1 MSSGQQNA
9 AALICGMAWVAK
21 MKTHYTATELA
32 SCALT
37 SLPNTAR
44 GVLNSAKAGQWESR
58 PRAQGKGLEYA
69 VSSLPAAARAELE
82 ARAVRTLLDTAASPT
97 PVAHHRAEKQLEPTL
112 PTVDQLDDTR
122 RAVAEARCALVAQV
136 NTLALAM
143 GVEKAVCEIVKQAAA
158 GTLPELIQQ
167 LVRRANAR
175 KGETRTLSRS
185 SLYRWLRAYTAA
197 SDSTDRLCRL
207 ATKTW
212 GAVNTDDWPAWLGKF
227 LAHYCLPSSPTVT
240 QAYADFL
247 QHWTA
252 GASRTPSIH
261 TVRRTLKQLPQAIT
275 YRGRHTGAALKAKL
289 PFVRRD
295 WSVLSPGDVWIG
307 DGHGMKCRVIN
318 PETGLPGPIELT
330 VVMDAASRLVV
341 GWSINLSENVLAV
354 SDALRHGMTHYAPP
368 LIYYS
373 DNGAGQTAK
382 VLDADLTGILPR
394 VGIHHET
401 GIPGNPQGRGLIE
414 RFWQTVALPL
424 AKKYAT
430 YRGHQADRD
439 HLRLVNRDIDKAMR
453 RAKKAETGTV
463 IAMPHVPHFAD
474 FMADLTAA
482 ITSYNT
488 QHQHSALPRVAG
500 KNLTPQE
507 AYQRGADPSRASLSP
522 IELRDFFRPTFTRV
536 AARGEVTLFNN
547 RYFSADLMAVD
558 GEKVHIG
565 VDWHDPKNVT
575 IRRADGR
582 FVCLAVLDGNKRDAF
597 PLSLKEKLLKERVAG
612 QVKRAEET
620 VRLAKAHL
628 TPALTSDDAPDLS
641 LIYKK
646 TAPETAPKTP
656 IFLLKSERE
665 AWIAEQQRTA

>member
-1 MSSGQQNA
+1 
-9 AALICGMAWVAK
+9 MAIQKYLSVS
-21 MKTHYTATELA
+21 ELA
-32 SCALT
+32 AM
-37 SLPNTAR
+37 SLP
-44 GVLNSAKAGQWESR
+44 VLPSAKKNIAAKAAREEWESR
-58 PRAQGKGLEYA
+58 PRTGRGGGVEYA

-82 ARAVRTLLDTAASPT
+82 ARAVRELLATAASQT
-97 PVAHHRAEKQLEPTL
+97 PVADHTEAKRELTL

-122 RAVAEARCALVAQV
+122 RAVAEARCAIVAQV
-136 NTLALAM
+136 NTLALAI

-158 GTLPELIQQ
+158 GTLPEHVQQ

-175 KGETRTLSRS
+175 KGESRTLSRS

-197 SDSTDRLCRL
+197 SDSTDRVCRL

-212 GAVNTDDWPAWLGKF
+212 GAVNADDWPAWLGVF
-227 LAHYCLPSSPTVT
+227 LAHYCLPSNPTVT

-247 QHWTA
+247 QHWA
-252 GASRTPSIH
+252 YGANAAPSVH
-261 TVRRTLKQLPQAIT
+261 TVRRTLKRLPQAIA

-295 WSVLSPGDVWIG
+295 WSVLAPGDVWIG

-341 GWSINLSENVLAV
+341 GWSIHLSENVLAV

-414 RFWQTVALPL
+414 RFWQTVAIPL

-453 RAKKAETGTV
+453 RAKKSETGTV
-463 IAMPHVPHFAD
+463 IAMPSVPHFSD

-482 ITSYNT
+482 VEAYNG

-500 KNLTPQE
+500 KHLTPRE
-507 AYQRGADPSRASLSP
+507 AYQRGVDPSRASLTP

-565 VDWHDPKNVT
+565 VDWHDPKSVT

-582 FVCLAVLDGNKRDAF
+582 FVCLAALDGNKRDAF
-597 PLSLKEKLLKERVAG
+597 PLSLKDKLLKERVAG
-612 QVKRAEET
+612 QVKRAEESA
-620 VRLAKAHL
+620 RLAKAHL

-646 TAPETAPKTP
+646 AAPDTDARPP

-665 AWIAEQQRTA
+665 AWMAEQQRTA